1 MESKRGQNYQGR
13 QRTPRN
19 GNGEGLIKGLGWFSI
34 GLGLAGILAP
44 KRVAKLAGVKIK
56 KKPAYGAMIRLCG
69 FREVASGIG
78 ILSGCGTAGWLWA
91 RVAGDLVDLGLIES
105 AMFSKKTKRKRA
117 SIASAAVLGVTA
129 LDLYALQQVRGS
141 SSTNGQLSKTMT
153 IIVNRSPQEVYA
165 FWRQPENFPRFIDNI
180 ESIQV
185 TEGGQW
191 HWKMKGPAGKTIEWK
206 SEIVE
211 DQPGSLI
218 SWRSTE
224 ESDVYNA
231 GSVRFEH
238 ATGGR
243 GTLIT
248 VNLEY
253 YPPGGAIGADI
264 AKLFGKEAGQQV
276 EDALRRM
283 KQVLETGNVVRSE
296 SWNPSGL
303 HESRPPDAEGELGAQ
318 NAEG

>member
-1 MESKRGQNYQGR
+1 MEWHTEKQGQDR
-13 QRTPRN
+13 PPMDRK
-19 GNGEGLIKGLGWFSI
+19 GNAEGLVQGLGWFSI
-34 GLGLAGILAP
+34 GLGLAEVLAP
-44 KRVAKLAGVKIK
+44 AKVARLVGMKDKAGLR
-56 KKPAYGAMIRLCG
+56 ALIRSCG
-69 FREVASGIG
+69 FREMVAGIA
-78 ILSGCGTAGWLWA
+78 ILSESGKVGGLWG
-91 RVAGDLVDLGLIES
+91 RVAGDLLDLGVIES
-105 AMFSKKTKRKRA
+105 ALFSKKTNRKRA
-117 SIASAAVLGVTA
+117 GIASAAVLGVTA
-129 LDLYALQQVRGS
+129 LDLYCIQQIKRP
-141 SSTNGQLSKTMT
+141 SSTDGNLKETMT
-153 IIVNRSPQEVYA
+153 IIVNRSPEEVYA

-185 TEGGQW
+185 TEEGQW
-191 HWKMKGPAGKTIEWK
+191 HWKTKGPAGKTIEWK

-224 ESDVYNA
+224 DSDVYNA

-238 ATGGR
+238 ATGKR

-296 SWNPSGL
+296 SWNPPGL
-303 HESRPPDAEGELGAQ
+303 HESRPPDTEGEFGAQ